1 MNKSP
6 KDKGEMLLHK
16 VTEIRA
22 ENQSKGC
29 RFGEGVFHETGS
41 DFRVDVR
48 GFPRVYHKEAFLGRM

>member
-48 GFPRVYHKEAFLGRM
+48 GFPRVYHK